1 MAHKATLLRLRP
13 EIREMLDK
21 LAEDQ
26 RRSRVSIVEAAVREY
41 YRSRESTEDKLSR
54 MITNAKL

>member
-1 MAHKATLLRLRP
+1 
-13 EIREMLDK
+13 MLDK

-41 YRSRESTEDKLSR
+41 YRNRESTTDKLDR